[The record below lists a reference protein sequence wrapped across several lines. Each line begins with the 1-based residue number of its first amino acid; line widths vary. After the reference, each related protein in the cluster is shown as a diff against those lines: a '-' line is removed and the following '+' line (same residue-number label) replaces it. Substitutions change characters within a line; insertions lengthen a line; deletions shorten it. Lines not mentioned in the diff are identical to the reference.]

1 MSALST
7 QGSRVWCYSRF
18 STVDAQPE
26 AVEGP
31 RRNVFEFDLAHGTIV
46 QRVCSDYTGGLSR
59 RAIAQALQ
67 DADLGG
73 LS

>member
-1 MSALST
+1 MSALPT
-7 QGSRVWCYSRF
+7 RGSRVCCYARF

-26 AVEGP
+26 AAEAP

-46 QRVCSDYTGGLSR
+46 QRVYSNYTGGLSR